1 MRAPVARAW
10 GLAAAVGALATP
22 LAARADGGAAR
33 PFVSSTIDVGYLYL
47 RPRVSAGYGV
57 PFRLWAGADLNPI
70 AQGTGLG
77 AYAGVRL
84 QIPWFDLRVGA
95 RGFYSF
101 QHTFL
106 PAQAHYNSADLQIQ
120 TGPEA
125 RYVTLEA
132 ELSGGIP
139 AGPGTLLLV
148 LTASAVYGVPAGRF
162 VYEETLRVI
171 TDPPWIGRA
180 RTGYALALGS
190 EGAAHVGL
198 VAEVLAL
205 PRRDDLVFR
214 AGAVASFTID
224 EHLEALALL
233 VIPVAGPDSIG
244 ISGGDYGELGL
255 RYRWATR

>member
-1 MRAPVARAW
+1 MRPAVA
-10 GLAAAVGALATP
+10 LAGGIVAFGMVGAPSPVHAEAGP
-22 LAARADGGAAR
+22 AR
-33 PFVSSTIDVGYLYL
+33 PFVATTIDAGYLYL

-57 PFRLWAGADLNPI
+57 PFRLWAGADANPI
-70 AQGTGLG
+70 ATSTGLG
-77 AYAGVRL
+77 AYAGIRL

-106 PAQAHYNSADLQIQ
+106 PPQAHYSSADLQLQ
-120 TGPEA
+120 TGSTA
-125 RYVTLEA
+125 RYVTVEA

-139 AGPGTLLLV
+139 TGPGTILLI
-148 LTASAVYGVPAGRF
+148 LTASAVYGAPTGQF

-171 TDPPWIGRA
+171 TDPPWILRA
-180 RTGYALALGS
+180 RTGYAVAF
-190 EGAAHVGL
+190 GAESATHVGA

-205 PRRDDLVFR
+205 PNRDDLVFR
-214 AGAVASFTID
+214 AGLVASFTID

-233 VIPVAGPDSIG
+233 VIPVAGPDHIG